1 MVRSVEARENTNASA
16 LYAAFHGHIG
26 RIAFRGLSRLPLAAT
41 FEKKTRR
48 TWPTGHIS
56 TEAVSTS

>member
-16 LYAAFHGHIG
+16 LYAAFHALTG
-26 RIAFRGLSRLPLAAT
+26 RIAFRGLSRLPLAAA

-48 TWPTGHIS
+48 TWTTGHIS